1 MKRLTI
7 ALACAGLAAVPALAG
22 DHQPA
27 ATGSGQAATQPRT
40 YAGQMGLYQEPR
52 YGGDD
57 LTFLSPRSVIAIDWP
72 IRSILIHP
80 GERWQICERARFRG
94 ECIDPR
100 PLGPRRPR
108 GRHSGLRL
116 GAAGAG
122 GVVKQVPVIPAKAGI
137 SLPLRQPERTGRSQ
151 LSLG

>member
-7 ALACAGLAAVPALAG
+7 ALACAALAAVPALAG
-22 DHQPA
+22 DLQSGA
-27 ATGSGQAATQPRT
+27 KGSGQAASQPRT

-57 LTFLSPRSVIAIDWP
+57 LTFRSPRTTIAVDWA

-94 ECIDPR
+94 ECMILDR
-100 PLGPRRPR
+100 
-108 GRHSGLRL
+108 S
-116 GAAGAG
+116 
-122 GVVKQVPVIPAKAGI
+122 VPDAREAGI
-137 SLPLRQPERTGRSQ
+137 QGFGSARLAPAGQ
-151 LSLG
+151 

>member
-7 ALACAGLAAVPALAG
+7 ALACAALAAVPALAG

-27 ATGSGQAATQPRT
+27 AKESGQAASQPRT
-40 YAGQMGLYQEPR
+40 YAGQMGVYQEPR

-57 LTFLSPRSVIAIDWP
+57 LTFMSPRSAIAVDWP

-94 ECIDPR
+94 ECMILDR
-100 PLGPRRPR
+100 
-108 GRHSGLRL
+108 S
-116 GAAGAG
+116 
-122 GVVKQVPVIPAKAGI
+122 VPDAREAGI
-137 SLPLRQPERTGRSQ
+137 QGFGSARLAPAGQ
-151 LSLG
+151 

>member
-7 ALACAGLAAVPALAG
+7 ALAGAVLAAAPALAE

-27 ATGSGQAATQPRT
+27 ARGSGQAAAQPRT
-40 YAGQMGLYQEPR
+40 NAGQMGLYQEPR

-57 LTFLSPRSVIAIDWP
+57 LTFASPRTVLAVDWP

-94 ECIDPR
+94 ECMILDR
-100 PLGPRRPR
+100 
-108 GRHSGLRL
+108 S
-116 GAAGAG
+116 
-122 GVVKQVPVIPAKAGI
+122 VPDAREAGI
-137 SLPLRQPERTGRSQ
+137 QGFGSARLAPAPAAAASPGN
-151 LSLG
+151 